1 MTYLS
6 VLDDSASE
14 IIGGGFGLGDTNAI
28 IGISLTSLRQSYK
41 IIQKNDVANNVQT
54 PASGSVLPFS
64 WGGGSGGSGGSGGGS
79 PFYAASVAN
88 YLQNIAI
95 VG

>member
-6 VLDDSASE
+6 TLDDSASE

-41 IIQKNDVANNVQT
+41 IIQKNDVTNNVQT
-54 PASGSVLPFS
+54 PAMGSGSGWPR
-64 WGGGSGGSGGSGGGS
+64 GGGSGGGS
-79 PFYAASVAN
+79 PLYAASVYNA
-88 YLQNIAI
+88 LQNIAL

>member
-14 IIGGGFGLGDTNAI
+14 IIGGGFGSGDKTFI
-28 IGISLTSLRQSYK
+28 LGISLTSFKK
-41 IIQKNDVANNVQT
+41 ITRIEQENNVDNNIGM
-54 PASGSVLPFS
+54 PGSGSG
-64 WGGGSGGSGGSGGGS
+64 WGGWNQSGGSGGGS
-79 PFYAASVAN
+79 PFLAASVYN
-88 YLQNIAI
+88 SLSNIAF

>member
-6 VLDDSASE
+6 VLDDAASE

-54 PASGSVLPFS
+54 PASGSVSPFS
-64 WGGGSGGSGGSGGGS
+64 WGGGSGGSGGGS